1 MNLCFLW
8 NFNEHDEFY
17 VLCDMEIVF
26 NLMKEFDKEKKKVVE
41 ELGFGCLLKYKLR
54 RSQGGMA
61 FWMIGKFD
69 ICKRAFIIEGME
81 LMFNHKMMEN
91 LLGFRD
97 GEVEVDTEALEEDVT
112 ADEKLNSHC
121 EMTYVE
127 MSRRLKSLK
136 HDDKKFREVFVLF
149 VMTAL
154 LAPNDNDKPK
164 RTWLRVIEDI
174 SLIPRMNWAKF
185 AFDRIICSV
194 MGVKEGKSKAFK
206 GLATVL
212 SLLVCEYSTWIEGVE
227 FRTKD
232 LPLISRWDD
241 QMMLKMHKIIVDK
254 FGGYHTD
261 NLMAKLKSEMLKVPV
276 IEVVSARDDSWM
288 LKMEAC
294 INQQEAAIEAL
305 RAENK
310 RILDALDSIKKEL
323 HTVGEKVG
331 RRLRVM
337 KCAYAWIRRL
347 EYVEDSEPRPKDKED
362 TVSSTMQHIE
372 EQLTEGYSKGGT
384 MTEPPSTEE
393 QAKELYLIIEENE
406 DEHLANE
413 NVKEENLISED
424 KAEHDSKEDELT
436 DGVSKEDTTAERESE
451 KCRRQST

>member
-1 MNLCFLW
+1 MTTDKASGSGHWLSPIDRS
-8 NFNEHDEFY
+8 FNRFDANAQAASFILKFDNEADDNRS
-17 VLCDMEIVF
+17 LPLPNGSF
-26 NLMKEFDKEKKKVVE
+26 NDLSQTFCPTSSSLSHSV
-41 ELGFGCLLKYKLR
+41 
-54 RSQGGMA
+54 SQG
-61 FWMIGKFD
+61 FWLTWLPRGK
-69 ICKRAFIIEGME
+69 IPLIVQTEVPGR
-81 LMFNHKMMEN
+81 NRSN
-91 LLGFRD
+91 PLLRD

-331 RRLRVM
+331 SV
-337 KCAYAWIRRL
+337 
-347 EYVEDSEPRPKDKED
+347 
-362 TVSSTMQHIE
+362 
-372 EQLTEGYSKGGT
+372 
-384 MTEPPSTEE
+384 
-393 QAKELYLIIEENE
+393 
-406 DEHLANE
+406 
-413 NVKEENLISED
+413 
-424 KAEHDSKEDELT
+424 
-436 DGVSKEDTTAERESE
+436 
-451 KCRRQST
+451 

>member
-1 MNLCFLW
+1 
-8 NFNEHDEFY
+8 
-17 VLCDMEIVF
+17 MEIVF

-261 NLMAKLKSEMLKVPV
+261 N
-276 IEVVSARDDSWM
+276 
-288 LKMEAC
+288 
-294 INQQEAAIEAL
+294 EAAIEAL

-347 EYVEDSEPRPKDKED
+347 ECKRN
-362 TVSSTMQHIE
+362 
-372 EQLTEGYSKGGT
+372 LRL
-384 MTEPPSTEE
+384 E
-393 QAKELYLIIEENE
+393 QAPVVF
-406 DEHLANE
+406 D
-413 NVKEENLISED
+413 VGT
-424 KAEHDSKEDELT
+424 SK
-436 DGVSKEDTTAERESE
+436 
-451 KCRRQST
+451 